1 MTILWLALALAGVAV
16 LSLAGMGWEA
26 WQAARER
33 RRIAPPGVLVDIG
46 EVRLHAVLQGRR
58 LRVEQPVLVFD
69 GGLTNGSLAW
79 PAVVAALGPEW
90 LSLSFDRAGHLWS
103 DRAVGPRDVEASLAD
118 QRALLA
124 ALHLAPPW
132 LLVAHSCSGH
142 IARLHAARHT
152 EEVAGLVLVET
163 IPADLA
169 GAITQSSFA
178 RSLWWKLPA
187 ARLGLWRLRRWRQGL
202 PPRPAQVTPATMQ
215 AAWTRL
221 SQSPWGLEATR
232 AELACLVAD
241 TETVE
246 AAPPPL
252 QPCIVLASTQGAV
265 VVPRGLTPAVA
276 HELALLAQR
285 RLAAR
290 LPGATLRITAAS
302 EHDIPWQAPE
312 EVAQAI
318 RDLAAQLPPGPPAA

>member
-1 MTILWLALALAGVAV
+1 MTMLVLALAAVA
-16 LSLAGMGWEA
+16 LMSACGLGWES
-26 WQAARER
+26 WQSARER
-33 RRIAPPGVLVDIG
+33 RRIAPPGSLVEIG
-46 EVRLHAVLQGRR
+46 DVRLHAVLQGRR
-58 LRVEQPVLVFD
+58 RSTGQPVLVLD

-90 LSLSFDRAGHLWS
+90 LTLSFDRAGHLWS
-103 DRAVGPRDVEASLAD
+103 DRALGPRDMEASLAD

-142 IARLHAARHT
+142 IARLHAARHP
-152 EEVAGLVLVET
+152 EDVAGLVLVET
-163 IPADLA
+163 IPAELA

-178 RSLWWKLPA
+178 RSLWWKVSA
-187 ARLGLWRLRRWRQGL
+187 ARLGLWRLRRLRQGL
-202 PPRPAQVTPATMQ
+202 PPRPNQVTPATMQ

-241 TETVE
+241 TAAVD
-246 AAPPPL
+246 AAPSPL

-265 VVPRGLTPAVA
+265 VVPRGLTPVVA
-276 HELALLAQR
+276 HEYALLAQR

-290 LPGATLRITAAS
+290 LPGAALRITAAS
-302 EHDIPWQAPE
+302 EHEIPWQAPE
-312 EVAQAI
+312 EVARAI
-318 RDLAAQLPPGPPAA
+318 QDLAAQLPSGSASA